1 MTKSH
6 SLLPRAASFMAAA
19 ALLLLAACAKKQP
32 ATAASTA
39 PPETTR
45 QAETRVAA
53 PPSSA
58 PSSQAP
64 DVLSQ
69 DLQQL
74 NAHGYL
80 QDAFFDYDRSELRE
94 DARTTL
100 AKDADWLK
108 KYPSTR
114 LLIEGHCDERGT
126 EEYNLALGDRRANA
140 TKEYLAALGISDSR
154 VQTVSFGKDKP
165 FCTADNDPCFQENRR
180 AHFLITAK

>member
-1 MTKSH
+1 MTKFH
-6 SLLPRAASFMAAA
+6 PLLPRAASLIAAA
-19 ALLLLAACAKKQP
+19 ALVLLAACAKKPP
-32 ATAASTA
+32 ATAASNA
-39 PPETTR
+39 PPETSR
-45 QAETRVAA
+45 QETRVAA
-53 PPSSA
+53 PPSSTPA
-58 PSSQAP
+58 SQAP
-64 DVLSQ
+64 DLLSQ

-108 KYPSTR
+108 KYPSTK

-140 TKEYLAALGISDSR
+140 TKEYLAALGINDSR

-165 FCTADNDPCFQENRR
+165 FCTAENDPCFQENRR
-180 AHFLITAK
+180 AHFLITGK